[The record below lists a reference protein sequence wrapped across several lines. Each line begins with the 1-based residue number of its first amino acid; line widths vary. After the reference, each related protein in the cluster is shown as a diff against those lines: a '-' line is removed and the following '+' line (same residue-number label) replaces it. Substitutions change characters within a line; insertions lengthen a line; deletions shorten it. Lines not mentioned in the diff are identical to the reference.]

1 MSLSRVSPDEECEY
15 DTKKSWT
22 KEQAKNAILEELGEI
37 KRTGKVVSY
46 HAIDCRSAAL
56 VYLGLVISDPDYLL
70 YVLLLLMGVKFST
83 VQKLI
88 RKFKHSGKK
97 DFHVRY
103 LIHEGINTPDYN
115 GSAIFL
121 RDDRGMLFFIKLLL
135 FVLFVFID
143 LCCCLFCMFLD
154 LGKKYINLR
163 DHRKKYPQEIQY
175 FVSCLQR
182 ELGLKLT
189 TNIHFL
195 STNSNHSKLAPII
208 LEAGV
213 ELTKLLQEDVEKN
226 KKGLVKVNKR
236 VDKVERA
243 VSKLQEEMKVIQG
256 SSEEE
261 TQPPPKY
268 EEIPLEEQPPPM
280 EEQPPPTE
288 EQPPSSQLVVSIA
301 AHRGMFFVCFLFVL
315 FKHCC

>member
-1 MSLSRVSPDEECEY
+1 M
-15 DTKKSWT
+15 
-22 KEQAKNAILEELGEI
+22 
-37 KRTGKVVSY
+37 
-46 HAIDCRSAAL
+46 
-56 VYLGLVISDPDYLL
+56 
-70 YVLLLLMGVKFST
+70 
-83 VQKLI
+83 
-88 RKFKHSGKK
+88 
-97 DFHVRY
+97 
-103 LIHEGINTPDYN
+103 
-115 GSAIFL
+115 
-121 RDDRGMLFFIKLLL
+121 LL
-135 FVLFVFID
+135 FVLYV
-143 LCCCLFCMFLD
+143 LD

-175 FVSCLQR
+175 FVSCLKR

-301 AHRGMFFVCFLFVL
+301 AQRYVFRLFFVCAF
-315 FKHCC
+315 